1 MGRIYEKRC
10 VQMCNLCYP
19 CNSVFLNGVNGCVW
33 GKLHLM
39 GSDTITFP
47 HTMRNTAGSGLEPL
61 SDPCVLY
68 RI

>member
-1 MGRIYEKRC
+1 MCANVQSMQPVHQC
-10 VQMCNLCYP
+10 V
-19 CNSVFLNGVNGCVW
+19 SERVNGCVW